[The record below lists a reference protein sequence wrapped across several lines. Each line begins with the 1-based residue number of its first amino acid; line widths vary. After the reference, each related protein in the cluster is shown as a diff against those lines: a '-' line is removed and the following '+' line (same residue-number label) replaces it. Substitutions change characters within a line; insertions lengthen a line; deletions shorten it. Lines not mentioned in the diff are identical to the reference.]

1 MCLAKGDNEI
11 GRRLMIF
18 TNQQIDSARNGH
30 VVRVATDSGELVILS
45 ADLYDRIARVISDDP
60 RETYQSIL
68 SAWDAAGSPEDATAY
83 QDLA

>member
-1 MCLAKGDNEI
+1 
-11 GRRLMIF
+11 MII

-30 VVRVATDSGELVILS
+30 IVRVATDSGELVILS